1 MATPTQLQLGTS
13 RVSKEQKAYLTR
25 ARTSPD
31 VSEKARIL
39 HHVIND
45 DEISSGEEDLLPD
58 WIELFQEYKSGFAEN
73 LPLAI
78 YTDLENTVGQLEPID
93 EAEEKLTFADLDGA
107 CLLGAEASKPPP
119 SNIPTVMELLPELL
133 TRARRLDRDDL
144 NRLADFCER
153 RKIDNIEDLLTA
165 AQLATFTSRNPATQ
179 RLINFLLSGS
189 GDDERPSSRPRYGD
203 QAAIAFLQDT
213 LQVLFGLLASTMLPA
228 KPNAAHKAI
237 ANYAKKRGGV
247 NIITTN
253 YDCCMDLALG
263 SVRYPFSYGLEFGDF
278 GSQNAIKP
286 TDTRLTPRQPKLVLL
301 RNMPKGPAHRHQ
313 RDGQEFH
320 ERSRTLS
327 RNRNLQG
334 LRGPAARASR
344 AAVGDEVRCCST
356 FDSAHRSCW
365 GCFCKGKC
373 DRCCWLL

>member
-93 EAEEKLTFADLDGA
+93 EAAEKLTFPDLDA
-107 CLLGAEASKPPP
+107 AFLLGAEASKPPP

-286 TDTRLTPRQPKLVLL
+286 TDTRLIKLHGSL
-301 RNMPKGPAHRHQ
+301 NW
-313 RDGQEFH
+313 FY
-320 ERSRTLS
+320 
-327 RNRNLQG
+327 
-334 LRGPAARASR
+334 
-344 AAVGDEVRCCST
+344 
-356 FDSAHRSCW
+356 
-365 GCFCKGKC
+365 C
-373 DRCCWLL
+373 DHL